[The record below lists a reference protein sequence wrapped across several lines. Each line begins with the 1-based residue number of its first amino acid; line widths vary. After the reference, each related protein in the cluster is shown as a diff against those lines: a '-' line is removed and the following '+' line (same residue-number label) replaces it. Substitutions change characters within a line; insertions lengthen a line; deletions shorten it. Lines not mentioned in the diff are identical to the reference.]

1 MNLTQ
6 KIILLILVGLTL
18 YGCKTASVLS
28 EADLEVPNQFINSA
42 DSSRYSGNIAWKDFF
57 TDTHLQLL
65 IDEALRNN
73 PDQKMA
79 IQRVEA
85 ARANVRLAKGTLL
98 PSLGASIAAGQQRFG
113 EYTMDG
119 VGNFDTNF
127 SPNIREDQRMP
138 QNLPDYF
145 TSLQSTWEIDL
156 WGKLRNQK
164 RAAVARLL
172 ATDSGRKLITTTLVA
187 AVAESY
193 YELLALDNELLII
206 EKNIQLQERA
216 LQIVNAQKEAG
227 RATEL
232 AVKQFSAQF
241 INTRNL
247 EVDIRQRIFAT
258 EASLNFLV
266 GRFNQAIQRSMP
278 ILTQPLP
285 QQLNSGV
292 PAQMLRRRPDILQAE
307 LLMQASRFNVN
318 AARAA
323 FLPSLNITAS
333 WGLQSFNLS
342 KWFDPASLAHNVFG
356 GLTAPVFYRNQLK
369 ADLQR
374 ANAEQREALYAY
386 QKSILQGYQEVIT
399 GLNKINALQ
408 TSAQLKQQ
416 EVTVLNEGVAASNDL
431 YVAGMASYLEV
442 ITAQKGVLEAELQL
456 TATRKAQFFT
466 MIDLY
471 RALGGGW

>member
-1 MNLTQ
+1 MKFVQ
-6 KIILLILVGLTL
+6 KLILLFLVGLNL
-18 YGCKTASVLS
+18 YGCKTASILS
-28 EADLEVPNQFINSA
+28 EPDLQIPNQFISTT
-42 DSSRYSGNIAWKDFF
+42 DSTKYSGSIPWKDFF
-57 TDTHLQLL
+57 TDTHLQALL
-65 IDEALRNN
+65 DEALVNN

-85 ARANVRLAKGTLL
+85 VRANVRLAKGSLL
-98 PSLGASIAAGQQRFG
+98 PSLGVSIAAGKQRFG

-127 SPNIREDQRMP
+127 SPNISEDQRMP

-164 RAAVARLL
+164 RATVARLL
-172 ATDSGRKLITTTLVA
+172 ATDAGRKLITTTLVA
-187 AVAESY
+187 AVAETY

-216 LQIVNAQKEAG
+216 LQIVSAQKEAG

-232 AVKQFSAQF
+232 AVKQFSAQL

-247 EVDIRQRIFAT
+247 EVDIRQRIFSTQAT
-258 EASLNFLV
+258 LNFLV
-266 GRFNQAIQRSMP
+266 GRFNQPIQRSTP
-278 ILTQPLP
+278 ILMQPLP

-307 LLMQASRFNVN
+307 LQMQASRFNVN

-342 KWFDPASLAHNVFG
+342 KWLDPASLTYTVLG
-356 GLTAPVFYRNQLK
+356 GVTAPIFYRNQLK
-369 ADLQR
+369 ADLKR

-386 QKSILQGYQEVIT
+386 QKSVLQGYQEVIT
-399 GLNKINALQ
+399 GLNQINALQ
-408 TSAQLKQQ
+408 TAAQLKQQ

-442 ITAQKGVLEAELQL
+442 ITAQKSVLEAELQL